1 MNELAKK
8 YDIVFV
14 MLDGAIV
21 LIVQFLNVNECFG
34 DMLKMLG
41 SWLCGLISPSF
52 LYLHDVLNR
61 CPEIFELSKITIEIG
76 K

>member
-1 MNELAKK
+1 
-8 YDIVFV
+8 

-21 LIVQFLNVNECFG
+21 LIVQFFYVNECFG

-41 SWLCGLISPSF
+41 SWLCWLISPLFIS
-52 LYLHDVLNR
+52 LHDVLNR
-61 CPEIFELSKITIEIG
+61 CPEIFELSKIPIEIG

>member
-1 MNELAKK
+1 
-8 YDIVFV
+8 

-21 LIVQFLNVNECFG
+21 LIVQFFYVNECFG
-34 DMLKMLG
+34 DMLRIL
-41 SWLCGLISPSF
+41 STLLCGLITPSF
-52 LYLHDVLNR
+52 LYLHVVLNR